1 VAKEIR
7 LSLIVDISVTLG
19 RGLPTWPG
27 SMGMRLERVCRME
40 KGDKANVSKLTCDV
54 HTGTHIDAPAHFISG
69 GNTVARIPLNLL
81 IGDAI
86 VGDLPNVSII
96 TPSDLAGLELPLGT
110 KRLLLRTKNSK
121 LWEDYG
127 NEFCPHFV
135 ALTPEAAQ
143 WVVDWGIKLL
153 GIDYLS
159 VQPFGDSTQQTHIT
173 LLSAGVVIL
182 EGLNLSQVVPDTY
195 ELICLPLKL
204 VEAEGAPARA
214 ILRAR
219 LSSD

>member
-1 VAKEIR
+1 MVKEIR
-7 LSLIVDISVTLG
+7 LSLIFDISVPLG
-19 RGLPTWPG
+19 RGLPTWPE

-40 KGDKANVSKLTCDV
+40 NGDKANVSKLTCDV
-54 HTGTHIDAPAHFISG
+54 HTGTHIDAPAHFIPG

-96 TPSDLAGLELPLGT
+96 TPSDLAGLKLPLGT

-127 NEFCPHFV
+127 NEFCPNFV
-135 ALTPEAAQ
+135 ALTPESAQ

-153 GIDYLS
+153 GVDYLS

-195 ELICLPLKL
+195 ELIF
-204 VEAEGAPARA
+204 R
-214 ILRAR
+214 
-219 LSSD
+219 

>member
-1 VAKEIR
+1 MTIF
-7 LSLIVDISVTLG
+7 DISVPLG
-19 RGLPTWPG
+19 RGLPAWPG
-27 SMGMRLERVCRME
+27 SIGMRLERVCRIE
-40 KGDKANVSKLTCDV
+40 NGDKANVSKLTCDV
-54 HTGTHIDAPAHFISG
+54 HTGTHIDAPSHFITG
-69 GNTVARIPLNLL
+69 GNTVTQIPLDVL
-81 IGDAI
+81 IGEAI
-86 VGDLPNVSII
+86 VADLTTVSII
-96 TPSDLAGLELPLGT
+96 TPSDLAGLELPPGT

-127 NEFCPHFV
+127 NEFCSAFV

-143 WVVDWGIKLL
+143 WVVNRGIKLL

-159 VQPFGDSTQQTHIT
+159 IEPFTDSTQQTHIT

-182 EGLNLSQVVPDTY
+182 EGLNLSQIVPDTY

-214 ILRAR
+214 ILRTR
-219 LSSD
+219 LSYD